1 MNGNCPTC
9 GALYNVGEKDI
20 GRKLKCKK
28 CSSALMVA
36 DEGLVLDDGKGAP
49 VSDPKPRRDTAD
61 VDDDGDDEPLVKKN
75 KGSKFRGGPGGLA
88 AIGGLPTL
96 FFGIGVFFVI
106 AFTSFPIIGEAGTDR
121 AKGYVDKLKHE
132 ASVKK
137 LALIPKGKKIADLSE
152 SERKDIN
159 DKSDKIDEEYGRKII
174 DAEADAEGTKI
185 SNRRDKW
192 FEAYGLMFG
201 FMFLA
206 FGCLGFLRTDQGL
219 ILKIV
224 AAVVLSIMLIV
235 MFGKFG
241 GCVGPR

>member
-1 MNGNCPTC
+1 MNQNCPSC
-9 GALYNVGEKDI
+9 GALYNVAEKDV

-28 CSSALMVA
+28 CSSALMVT
-36 DEGLVLDDGKGAP
+36 DDGLVLDDGKGAP
-49 VSDPKPRRDTAD
+49 VSDPKPRRDSAD
-61 VDDDGDDEPLVKKN
+61 LDDDGDDEPLVKKN
-75 KGSKFRGGPGGLA
+75 KGSKFRGGPGALS
-88 AIGGLPTL
+88 AIGGLPAL

-106 AFTSFPIIGEAGTDR
+106 AFTSLPIIGVAGSDR
-121 AKGYVDKLKHE
+121 AKGYVEKLEHE
-132 ASVKK
+132 SSVKK
-137 LALIPKGKKIADLSE
+137 FALMPKGKKEADLSE
-152 SERKDIN
+152 AERKDLRE
-159 DKSDKIDEEYGRKII
+159 KRDKIDEEYGRKIEEAKL
-174 DAEADAEGTKI
+174 DADGTRI
-185 SNRRDKW
+185 SNRRDVW

-241 GCVGPR
+241 GCNGLR